1 MNITKRDGRTE
12 TFDQAKIRAAIDKAF
27 QNSGVFPSDARLD
40 EIVASVVNSLS
51 GTAQI
56 TVEGVQDKVEECLMS
71 FGYYKTAKAYILY
84 RESRAGIRTERQKI
98 VEMTGDETLEPVLRS
113 IQ

>member
-40 EIVASVVNSLS
+40 EIVASVVNRQASGLRGRRSL
-51 GTAQI
+51 
-56 TVEGVQDKVEECLMS
+56 
-71 FGYYKTAKAYILY
+71 
-84 RESRAGIRTERQKI
+84 R
-98 VEMTGDETLEPVLRS
+98 
-113 IQ
+113 